1 MWNPARGVGVAA
13 PRVATRGHGARHMR
27 WVSDFSHDSG
37 SIGSLGAGPTKLRG
51 LWRRRAVRRPPKIV
65 AMAQGYAS
73 TAYKRGWGCSATCG
87 YEGPWHAPAH
97 RRWGSGSPHDSG
109 SIGSLGAGPMMP
121 RRLIRRRAVRRPP
134 KIVASAHQH
143 AWNPTRGVGATAL
156 RCATCC
162 DKARHNRCDSEFSV
176 VPGSTGSSATGTTNW
191 GRVGRH
197 RPAQRRA
204 QERCT
209 NVAWR
214 REGRAL
220 WAPTE
225 TWCLY
230 HYTGHGQIFWGC
242 QRNVLNATRRCAGGL
257 RTRTRG
263 SQPHLRR

>member
-1 MWNPARGVGVAA
+1 MHLQPTRGVGAAA
-13 PRVATRGHGARHMR
+13 PRVATRG
-27 WVSDFSHDSG
+27 
-37 SIGSLGAGPTKLRG
+37 
-51 LWRRRAVRRPPKIV
+51 
-65 AMAQGYAS
+65 QG
-73 TAYKRGWGCSATCG
+73 T
-87 YEGPWHAPAH
+87 PH
-97 RRWGSGSPHDSG
+97 RRWGSGFPHDSG

-121 RRLIRRRAVRRPP
+121 RRLMRRRAVRRPP
-134 KIVASAHQH
+134 KIVAMAHQH

-162 DKARHNRCDSEFSV
+162 DKARHNRCDSEFFV
-176 VPGSTGSSATGTTNW
+176 VPGSTGSVATGTTNW

-204 QERCT
+204 QARCT

-242 QRNVLNATRRCAGGL
+242 QRKVLNATRRRAGGM

-263 SQPHLRR
+263 SQPHLRRRGGDWCGGKAIRHRPAKDIESTRTFSSAGKRRVFALG